1 MKRVLSLIGIG
12 TLALL
17 VALPANAAKIIDKNK
32 AFTACKNEV
41 KSEYLGANRYRLA
54 RIRSSQGMYKIQF
67 VVSSSAGKQ
76 KVLCELDK
84 YSGARVLTA
93 L

>member
-1 MKRVLSLIGIG
+1 MKQFLSLIGIG

-17 VALPANAAKIIDKNK
+17 VAVPANAKIIDKNK

-54 RIRSSQGMYKIQF
+54 RIRSSQGVYKVQF
-67 VVSSSAGKQ
+67 VVSSSSGKQ